1 MPALAVVGMQWGDEG
16 KGKITDLF
24 AEKSDYV
31 VRFHGG
37 SNAGHTV
44 EVNGVAFK
52 FHQIPSGILHRRTT
66 AVIANGTVVDAE
78 QLISEMDAL
87 EQQGYSTSRLWISDR
102 AQLVMPYHRALDGA
116 EERLRGAGAIGTTKR
131 GIGPCYADKA
141 ARNGF
146 RVGELL
152 WDEGRLL
159 EKLKFTVAVKNAYAN
174 ALSESMQ
181 LSAEELLKN
190 MLKWRERLAPHIT
203 DTAYML
209 NAALAKGKNV
219 LFEGAHGILLDI
231 DHGNYPFVTSSNTVP
246 GNIYTGAGI
255 NTQQRVKV
263 LGVVKAYATRVGAG
277 PFPTELQDETG
288 QHLAEKG
295 AEFGT
300 TTGRKRRCGW
310 LDLFAVKYCDMLS
323 GTSSIALTK
332 LDVLSGLSSIRVAT
346 GYRLKGKLLK
356 HYPHDALLLSEC
368 VPVYKEMKGWEE
380 DITGITK
387 YRDLPTNAVRYIE
400 FIEKY
405 LGKPVSVVSTGQSR
419 SSTIV
424 RKGIL

>member
-16 KGKITDLF
+16 KGKITDLL

-159 EKLKFTVAVKNAYAN
+159 EKLKFTVAVKTH
-174 ALSESMQ
+174 MQ
-181 LSAEELLKN
+181 MPSQNQCSSVLRNCLK
-190 MLKWRERLAPHIT
+190 I
-203 DTAYML
+203 
-209 NAALAKGKNV
+209 
-219 LFEGAHGILLDI
+219 
-231 DHGNYPFVTSSNTVP
+231 
-246 GNIYTGAGI
+246 
-255 NTQQRVKV
+255 
-263 LGVVKAYATRVGAG
+263 
-277 PFPTELQDETG
+277 
-288 QHLAEKG
+288 
-295 AEFGT
+295 
-300 TTGRKRRCGW
+300 C
-310 LDLFAVKYCDMLS
+310 
-323 GTSSIALTK
+323 
-332 LDVLSGLSSIRVAT
+332 
-346 GYRLKGKLLK
+346 
-356 HYPHDALLLSEC
+356 
-368 VPVYKEMKGWEE
+368 
-380 DITGITK
+380 
-387 YRDLPTNAVRYIE
+387 
-400 FIEKY
+400 
-405 LGKPVSVVSTGQSR
+405 
-419 SSTIV
+419 
-424 RKGIL
+424 